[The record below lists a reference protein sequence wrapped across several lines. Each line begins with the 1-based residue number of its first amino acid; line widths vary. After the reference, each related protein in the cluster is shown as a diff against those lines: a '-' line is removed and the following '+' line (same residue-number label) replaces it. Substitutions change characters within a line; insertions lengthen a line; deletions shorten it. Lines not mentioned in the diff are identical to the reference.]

1 MHLHELSEVELG
13 LLEHLNLADVDVLQ
27 REDGLA
33 LLLNLGANGLGEG
46 DAARFDEKRKKE
58 IRGEQSVE
66 RTGRKQQQ

>member
-33 LLLNLGANGLGEG
+33 LFLNLGADGLGER
-46 DAARFDEKRKKE
+46 DAAREVGRKKVKE
-58 IRGEQSVE
+58 
-66 RTGRKQQQ
+66 